1 MSYKIF
7 VVNTGSTST
16 KIALYEDEKEVFT
29 KSLSHPDE
37 LINKFDDVQDQL
49 NMRLEFVRSYL
60 DNSLMSNFFSSKYDL
75 TNSNLMFSWS

>member
-16 KIALYEDEKEVFT
+16 KIALYEDDKEVFV

-37 LINKFDDVQDQL
+37 LISKYDDVQDQL
-49 NMRLEFVRSYL
+49 HMRLEFVR
-60 DNSLMSNFFSSKYDL
+60 
-75 TNSNLMFSWS
+75 